1 MLVFKTSAF
10 NRSATSPKPNLL
22 HCLYIKDLKNSAHNN
37 FIECKKILEYKLK
50 MKKITIFLLF
60 IFLNFTQNL
69 YANEN
74 FKAWLK
80 DFKKTAIKKGISKKT
95 VNLVMDDAKYL
106 PKVIEYDRY
115 QPEFYEDTFTYINK
129 RANQDKVNKGIRLY
143 KREKNLIN
151 KIEKVFLVEKELL
164 LALMGIETNFGKYL
178 GKMDIV
184 SSLATLSFDKR
195 RSVFFTNELL
205 VLLKLIDEGIID
217 KSILFGSWA
226 GAFGNFQFMPSTIK
240 SYAIDYNKNTDIEL
254 KKIDDSF
261 ASAANYIKKIG
272 WKKNEPCF
280 FRVKLKKEIPK
291 KYLNSSAR
299 KIHNKKKVK
308 FFKKYLD
315 SIDGII
321 EDENILS
328 AIIIPDKDI
337 IPGAENLDPAFIV
350 FSNYELI
357 LKWNRS
363 LRFALAVCTL
373 KEKFKDEI

>member
-1 MLVFKTSAF
+1 
-10 NRSATSPKPNLL
+10 
-22 HCLYIKDLKNSAHNN
+22 
-37 FIECKKILEYKLK
+37 